1 MIGTLGAQILDQA
14 LEHAHVVQP
23 FAPALPVDEAHD
35 ALEPQIGEAG
45 HGRRAQM
52 RIGDM
57 RNDEAHALGA
67 LLGDPPRRGG
77 LEPLTGRK

>member
-14 LEHAHVVQP
+14 LEHAHVVEP
-23 FAPALPVDEAHD
+23 FAPPLPIDEAHD
-35 ALEPQIGEAG
+35 ALKPQIGEAR

-57 RNDEAHALGA
+57 RNDEAH
-67 LLGDPPRRGG
+67 PRAPFSAIRQG
-77 LEPLTGRK
+77 EEASSH